1 MRGGVTPGG
10 VAARRIPL
18 PRLALAAVAALLY
31 AGCYAAIKGGLVYA
45 PPFRFAALRSLV
57 GGLALIAFLVLT
69 GGRLLPARRLWLPIA
84 LLAVIGPVI
93 GFGAMFTSPLHTGAG
108 LASVVG
114 NTGPL
119 LTIVLGAIFL
129 GEQVTAGKTTALVF
143 GMAGVTLLALPNAA
157 SIGSW
162 HATALAL
169 PLVAALS
176 GASESVV
183 VKRVQP
189 GADVLAVAAWQFVLA
204 APVLFG
210 LSAWLEPQESI
221 RWTRTFVLVLAFLA
235 GGATATATG
244 LWYWLVQR
252 EEVSRISLV
261 LFLAPVAGL
270 GLGAALFGER
280 LAPIQA
286 GGALLVL
293 VGIAAVAVERTRGAP
308 AAPREPVKA

>member
-1 MRGGVTPGG
+1 MTPGG
-10 VAARRIPL
+10 AARRIP
-18 PRLALAAVAALLY
+18 PSRLALAAAAALLY
-31 AGCYAAIKGGLVYA
+31 AGCYSAIKGGLLYA

-57 GGLALIAFLVLT
+57 GGLVLVAFLVFT
-69 GGRLLPARRLWLPIA
+69 GQRLLPARRFWLPIA

-93 GFGAMFTSPLHTGAG
+93 GFAAMFTSPLHTGAG

-119 LTIVLGAIFL
+119 LTIILGAIFL
-129 GEQVTAGKTTALVF
+129 GEQVTAGKTAALVL
-143 GMAGVTLLALPNAA
+143 GMAGVTLLGLPNAA

-162 HATALAL
+162 HAAALVL
-169 PLVAALS
+169 PLVAAMS
-176 GASESVV
+176 GASESVI

-210 LSAWLEPQESI
+210 LSAWLEPEESI
-221 RWTRTFVLVLAFLA
+221 RWTRTFALVLAFLA
-235 GGATATATG
+235 GGATATAAG
-244 LWYWLVQR
+244 LWYWLIQR

-280 LAPIQA
+280 LAPVQA
-286 GGALLVL
+286 AGALLVL
-293 VGIAAVAVERTRGAP
+293 VGIAAAAVERSRGSV
-308 AAPREPVKA
+308 AAPREPVQA